1 MEAAAVARPV
11 LDAPTSPD
19 IPIERS
25 EAIPIDPPAKLKGR
39 ARLLHGIH
47 RISSSPSLAQLGRK
61 RAASN
66 PYSGRGSLSCVSL
79 TSPTSPRNYDNS
91 YSSQSSGQAY
101 STAPTSA
108 ASTPGPDTPF
118 FDGSPDQM
126 AIRRVEHGSLP
137 SASPAPRSALPPDVT
152 PLSRGPLP
160 SFPEHSAMPEIF
172 EDYFSLPFPAPRRA
186 RRANF
191 NFFEEMP
198 HEVKLSVFSYLTPK
212 QLVRASIVCKHFH
225 KTCFDGQLWT
235 CFDASEFYKD
245 IPAESLTKI
254 IVAAGPF
261 VKDLN
266 LRGCVQVEHYKRAE
280 VIVKS
285 CRNLINAT
293 LEGCKNFQRAT
304 LHNLL
309 RTNENL
315 ANLNLTGLTAVS
327 NATCKII
334 AQSCPSLE
342 MFNVSWCTHMDARGI
357 SAVVLGCPNLRD
369 LRAGEVKGFDNT
381 ELAQDIFKTNNL
393 ERLVLSGCADITDE
407 ALRIMISGKDPEID
421 VLTELPIVPV
431 RKLRHID
438 LSRCNNLTSV
448 GVKALAHFV
457 PDLEGLQLSGC
468 TALTDNALSEV
479 FATTPRLTHLDI
491 EELAQLTNTLLS
503 DDLAKAPCAPFLE
516 HLSISYCENLGDPG
530 MLPVIRVCSS
540 LKSVDMDNTRISDLV
555 LAEAAAMVRTRSSH
569 TSSTHSR
576 PRIGLRIVA
585 FDCQNV
591 TWTGVREVLSRNSEV
606 TQPTGLLVGGR
617 GPVTSYPTE
626 IIGLRC
632 FYGWQMTVDEH
643 MRRVLKGDLPAA
655 GRLERKWGE
664 YMMATEEAGVGGA
677 GARRRRRR
685 ARAAQMMHAD
695 EEEGGIGMDGI
706 GRRRRARS
714 SGCMVM

>member
-1 MEAAAVARPV
+1 MEAVVERPAVV
-11 LDAPTSPD
+11 DAPPSAD
-19 IPIERS
+19 VLPIEHS

-61 RAASN
+61 RASSN
-66 PYSGRGSLSCVSL
+66 PYTGRGSLSCVSL
-79 TSPTSPRNYDNS
+79 TSPVSPTARNYDNS

-108 ASTPGPDTPF
+108 VSTPGPDTPF
-118 FDGSPDQM
+118 FDGTYDQ
-126 AIRRVEHGSLP
+126 AIRRVGHGSLP
-137 SASPAPRSALPPDVT
+137 SGSSAPRSFLPPDVR
-152 PLSRGPLP
+152 PMSRGALA
-160 SFPEHSAMPEIF
+160 SFPEHSAIPEIF
-172 EDYFSLPFPAPRRA
+172 EDYFSLPCAPQRPA

-198 HEVKLSVFSYLTPK
+198 HEVKLSIFAYLTPK
-212 QLVRASIVCKHFH
+212 ELVRASIVSKHFH

-235 CFDASEFYKD
+235 CFDASEFYKE

-309 RTNENL
+309 RTNEKL
-315 ANLNLTGLTAVS
+315 ANLNLTGLSAVN

-357 SAVVLGCPNLRD
+357 SAVILGCPNLKD
-369 LRAGEVKGFDNT
+369 LRAGEIRGFDNL
-381 ELAQDIFKTNNL
+381 ELAEDIFKTNNL
-393 ERLVLSGCADITDE
+393 ERLILSGCADLTDE
-407 ALRIMISGKDPEID
+407 ALQTMISGQDPEID
-421 VLTELPIVPV
+421 ILTDLPIVPV
-431 RKLRHID
+431 RKLRHLD
-438 LSRCNNLTSV
+438 LSRCSQLTSA
-448 GVKALAHFV
+448 GVKSLAHFV
-457 PDLEGLQLSGC
+457 PDLEGLQLNGC
-468 TALTDNALSEV
+468 TALTDTALSDL
-479 FATTPRLTHLDI
+479 FATTPRLTHLDM
-491 EELAQLTNTLLS
+491 EELSQITNSLLS
-503 DDLAKAPCAPFLE
+503 DDLAKSPCAPFLE
-516 HLSISYCENLGDPG
+516 HLSISYCENLGDTG
-530 MLPVIRVCSS
+530 MLPVIRACTS

-555 LAEAAAMVRTRSSH
+555 LAEAACMIRTRSSPTH
-569 TSSTHSR
+569 TR

-591 TWTGVREVLSRNSEV
+591 TWTGVREVLSRNSEIKK
-606 TQPTGLLVGGR
+606 PTSHSGI
-617 GPVTSYPTE
+617 TYPTE

-643 MRRVLKGDLPAA
+643 MKRVLKGDLPAA
-655 GRLERKWGE
+655 SRLERKWGE

-685 ARAAQMMHAD
+685 AREAQMMHAD

-714 SGCMVM
+714 SGCQVM